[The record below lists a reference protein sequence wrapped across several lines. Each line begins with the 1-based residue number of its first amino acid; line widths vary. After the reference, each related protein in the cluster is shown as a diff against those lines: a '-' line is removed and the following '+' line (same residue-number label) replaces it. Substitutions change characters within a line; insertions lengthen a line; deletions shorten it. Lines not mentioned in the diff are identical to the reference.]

1 MPGLSPRGGPVLAAV
16 RLTAPAAAA
25 FVRRACRPRDGSGI
39 RAVRT
44 ACHTGAAF
52 WTVCGRGG
60 APAYRLGGTA
70 QLNGRHSAGRVA
82 GRRRT
87 TTGLHKAPVGA
98 RKAPPEARKASP
110 VRVGG
115 VKIAGRRVAD
125 GNGRPA
131 VLTALGSGERLFAVL
146 PLAILSVGSVAGLA
160 AMINDDAAVSRSPA
174 DSGTAAGSIGHETAS
189 RRVPARVAPSPAPTA
204 ISPTPSLVG
213 TGASR
218 VPGTTDEASTDGST
232 GSLAATPAATDVP
245 AAVGPAT
252 PAPTSSTTTTP
263 DPAGSNS
270 LTEAQATAHCVQ
282 SGIST
287 TDVLTLGA
295 CVRDLLG

>member
-1 MPGLSPRGGPVLAAV
+1 M
-16 RLTAPAAAA
+16 
-25 FVRRACRPRDGSGI
+25 
-39 RAVRT
+39 
-44 ACHTGAAF
+44 
-52 WTVCGRGG
+52 
-60 APAYRLGGTA
+60 
-70 QLNGRHSAGRVA
+70 NGRHRAGRVA
-82 GRRRT
+82 GHRRT

-110 VRVGG
+110 TRVGG
-115 VKIAGRRVAD
+115 VKVAGRRVAD
-125 GNGRPA
+125 GTGRPV

-160 AMINDDAAVSRSPA
+160 AMTNGDAAVSRSPA
-174 DSGTAAGSIGHETAS
+174 DPGTAAGSVGHETAS
-189 RRVPARVAPSPAPTA
+189 RRVPARVAPSSTPAA
-204 ISPTPSLVG
+204 IAPTPSPVG
-213 TGASR
+213 MGASPG
-218 VPGTTDEASTDGST
+218 PGTTDEASTDGPGST
-232 GSLAATPAATDVP
+232 GGSPAATPAATDVP

-270 LTEAQATAHCVQ
+270 LTEAQATARCVQ

-287 TDVLTLGA
+287 TDALTLEA